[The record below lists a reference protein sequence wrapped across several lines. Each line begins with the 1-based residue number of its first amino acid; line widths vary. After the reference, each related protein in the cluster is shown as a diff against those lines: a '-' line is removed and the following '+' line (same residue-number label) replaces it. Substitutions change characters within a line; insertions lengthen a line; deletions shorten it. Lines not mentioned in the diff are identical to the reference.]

1 MQVSYREKQF
11 TFDETMTVQQLLKK
25 LKILPESV
33 LVVRNGQLLAEDR
46 PLAPEDS
53 VKIVPV
59 VSGG

>member
-33 LVVRNGQLLAEDR
+33 LVVRNGQLLTEDR

>member
-1 MQVSYREKQF
+1 MQVIYREKQF

-33 LVVRNGQLLAEDR
+33 LVVRNGQLLTEDR
-46 PLAPEDS
+46 SLAPEDS

>member
-1 MQVSYREKQF
+1 MQVIYREKQF
-11 TFDETMTVQQLLKK
+11 TFDEAMTVQQLLKK

-33 LVVRNGQLLAEDR
+33 LVVRNGQLLTEDR
-46 PLAPEDS
+46 SLAPEDS